1 MEGPVKTCRTIL
13 AAAAVIALAG
23 NASLAEHGGG
33 KSAPGHGAAHHQSS
47 APGAAEGAAN
57 PGKGAPNPTGEVE
70 RSAGR
75 SAPPATIIGV
85 ANKKGGGEVGH
96 DFGPKMP
103 STFGKTGA
111 AVHGID
117 LVRPDDGYANLRRR
131 AMRSTLIANA
141 PKKIPTTVPAGSTI
155 VHAPTSSPVVSAGVA
170 RNAIGVTAPSAGIQN
185 LAVTHPSLGVAVNG
199 SVANGNVAKTSI
211 GGNAGEVRHESAHPV
226 PIAGAIHPTGL
237 SGSMMGHP
245 AVNAAALGGP
255 AQIVSGIGGKSIRPK
270 Y

>member
-70 RSAGR
+70 KSAGR

-237 SGSMMGHP
+237 SGSMMGHL